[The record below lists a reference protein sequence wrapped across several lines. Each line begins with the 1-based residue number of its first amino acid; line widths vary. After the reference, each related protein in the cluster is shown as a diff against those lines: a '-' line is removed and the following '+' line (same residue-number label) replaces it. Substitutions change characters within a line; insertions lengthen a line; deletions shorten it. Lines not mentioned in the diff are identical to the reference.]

1 MSDDVVRL
9 DPPTEDDVEAIT
21 RACQDPRIAQWV
33 PIPQPYGEQDAR
45 AFLTNVVGP
54 GWESGTELTWAVR
67 DHDGALLGLVGLHR
81 IEHGSA
87 EIGFWLASWARG
99 RGVMD
104 HAVRLVLAH
113 ALDPEG
119 LDLVRVVWRAI
130 VGNWPSRRV
139 AWRAG
144 FRIEGTVRADIV
156 HREGVRRDAWVGT
169 ILRAD
174 PRTPNEP
181 WPGDA
186 AVAQDERTP

>member
-21 RACQDPRIAQWV
+21 RACRDPRIAQWV
-33 PIPQPYGEQDAR
+33 PIPQPYGEEDAR

-54 GWESGTELTWAVR
+54 GWESGSELTWAVR
-67 DHDGALLGLVGLHR
+67 DHDGTLLGMIGLHR

-99 RGVMD
+99 RGVMA
-104 HAVRLVLAH
+104 HAVRLVLDH
-113 ALDPEG
+113 ALDPDG
-119 LDLVRVVWRAI
+119 LDLVRVLWRAI

-156 HREGVRRDAWVGT
+156 HRAGARRDAWVGT
-169 ILRAD
+169 ILRDD
-174 PRTPNEP
+174 PRAPNEP

-186 AVAQDERTP
+186 VAQDERTR